1 MFFCIMAIVAIASGV
16 GSWPTSCVGQEG
28 GGRNRSLSTS
38 SQMSSGCETF
48 ERRERLAALDR
59 IAVISARYG
68 EYQRKTDREIP
79 IVRLTREA

>member
-1 MFFCIMAIVAIASGV
+1 MADLL
-16 GSWPTSCVGQEG
+16 
-28 GGRNRSLSTS
+28 RR
-38 SQMSSGCETF
+38 GCETL
-48 ERRERLAALDR
+48 EGAERLAALDR